1 MFAAGRRFFLG
12 SHGTLVAV
20 SAPFMMPLRDSDIP
34 MNFSFT
40 FCNKQPFTPKVS
52 CGPFPALTIA
62 LLVSAS
68 GFDTCVHTHGASMKL
83 VDGFPVKLK
92 GSDTAP
98 TAHSAALVCCI
109 GEGRMIWVWLGAAV
123 SGCTCCL
130 PCCVPSALY
139 VCVFDVCVR
148 ELCTPPGS
156 HGSWIVRVC
165 AGQLRPRR
173 APHAFATFR
182 LATIYLPQC
191 LLLKWGVVTAAL
203 DVF

>member
-1 MFAAGRRFFLG
+1 MDLRLSVWMFAAGRRFFLG

-148 ELCTPPGS
+148 ELCTPQAVMAPGLC
-156 HGSWIVRVC
+156 VC
-165 AGQLRPRR
+165 VPASYAREGHHMLSQLFDWQR
-173 APHAFATFR
+173 F
-182 LATIYLPQC
+182 IYHNVHC
-191 LLLKWGVVTAAL
+191 SNGAW
-203 DVF
+203 